1 LQYCMISLLDHENDD
16 AFISTVM
23 MLDMAFV
30 SIKIFYSAGFFT
42 FVSTISPKYKPYVM
56 NTG

>member
-1 LQYCMISLLDHENDD
+1 MISLLDHENDD

-42 FVSTISPKYKPYVM
+42 FFSTISPKYKPYVM